1 MSSNVKTFVFA
12 IVMCLIC
19 SFVLTSA
26 VTLLRERQQEN
37 VVVDKQKNILKALF
51 LLEPHQKYTSKDI
64 VRLYTENVT
73 DKFMLP
79 SGELSDTSDNG
90 ANLPVHVVYAA
101 DGEIAQYAIPISGY
115 GLWSWIYGFFALEGD
130 GNTVLGITFYK
141 HGETPG
147 LGGEVE
153 KEWFQ
158 SQFKGKKIV
167 DAAGQLVSI
176 DVVKGKAKDVAA
188 NRLDHAVD
196 GISGATI
203 TAAGVRDFLKTDLLR
218 YEPLSSRLRQ
228 TKGVSTVPSQS
239 EAAL

>member
-1 MSSNVKTFVFA
+1 M
-12 IVMCLIC
+12 
-19 SFVLTSA
+19 
-26 VTLLRERQQEN
+26 TLLRDRQQQN
-37 VVVDKQKNILKALF
+37 VIVDKQKNILKSLF
-51 LLEPHQKYTSKDI
+51 LLEPNQKYTSNDI
-64 VRLYTENVT
+64 VRLYTENVQ

-90 ANLPVHVVYAA
+90 ANLPVYVVYAA
-101 DGEIAQYAIPISGY
+101 DGQISQYAMPISGY

-130 GNTVLGITFYK
+130 GNTVLGITFYQ

-153 KEWFQ
+153 KDWFQ

-167 DAAGQLVSI
+167 DESGELVSI
-176 DVVKGKAKDVAA
+176 DIVKGKAKDVAP
-188 NRLDHAVD
+188 NRLEHAVD

-203 TAAGVRDFLKTDLLR
+203 TAAGVRDFLKTDLLK

-228 TKGVSTVPSQS
+228 ADEAAHSTSEL